1 MALSGGAYLRLPY
14 YCRRLL
20 CWHNPVAAQ
29 ITNGANAVNTNHI
42 ADNAVGS
49 AQIAD
54 DGVGSAQIAANSV
67 GSSQLADNAVD
78 TAQIANN
85 SLNLFGGP
93 YVAVRPPSAG
103 ASFLYVGSESG
114 A

>member
-1 MALSGGAYLRLPY
+1 MRLPY

-20 CWHNPVAAQ
+20 CWRNPWRRRF
-29 ITNGANAVNTNHI
+29 NGANAVNTNHI

-54 DGVGSAQIAANSV
+54 DVGSAQIADQF
-67 GSSQLADNAVD
+67 GRLKLADNAVD

-85 SLNLFGGP
+85 ALNLDN
-93 YVAVRPPSAG
+93 S
-103 ASFLYVGSESG
+103 
-114 A
+114 